1 MRIVFLGTGPFAV
14 PTLRHLHAD
23 PQHEV
28 LSVVTRPPRGRRAP
42 TAPMALAAEELG
54 IPLWQPESINSD
66 EAREQLK
73 SYDAQLLV
81 VCDYGEILKPV
92 TLECATLGGINLH
105 GSLLPKYRG
114 AAPVQW
120 AVLNGD
126 QVTGNT
132 VIQMTPG
139 LDAGPI
145 LGSDQTE
152 IDPQETAGQLEE
164 RLAEMGA
171 ALVSKVISQLATET
185 IEPVEQDA
193 SLKCKAPR
201 LAKEHGLIDWKKS
214 AQQIH
219 NQVRALQPWPRA
231 YTHWQAEGGEPQR
244 LIVHKTR
251 VSDSESGSSSPGS
264 ILSAEDSLLVA
275 TGEGQIELVEVQPA
289 GKRAMPASDFLR
301 GNRLKP
307 GDIFS

>member
-1 MRIVFLGTGPFAV
+1 
-14 PTLRHLHAD
+14 
-23 PQHEV
+23 
-28 LSVVTRPPRGRRAP
+28 
-42 TAPMALAAEELG
+42 MALAAEELG
-54 IPLWQPESINSD
+54 IPLWQPETVNSD
-66 EAREQLK
+66 GAREQLK

-81 VCDYGEILKPV
+81 VCDYGEILKPA

-126 QVTGNT
+126 EITGNT

-152 IDPQETAGQLEE
+152 IAPNETAGELEE

-171 ALVSKVISQLATET
+171 ALVSKIIAQLATET
-185 IEPVEQDA
+185 NEPVEQDA
-193 SLKCKAPR
+193 SSKCKAPR
-201 LAKEHGLIDWKKS
+201 LTKEHGLIDWKRS

-219 NQVRALQPWPRA
+219 NQVRALQPWPRT
-231 YTHWQAEGGEPQR
+231 YTHWQAEGGESQR
-244 LIVHKTR
+244 LIVHKTK
-251 VSDSESGSSSPGS
+251 VSEAESGASSPGT
-264 ILSAEDSLLVA
+264 ILPGDDSLLVA

-289 GKRAMPASDFLR
+289 GKRAMSASDFLR
-301 GNRLKP
+301 GNRLNP
-307 GDIFS
+307 GDILR